1 MPKFQSTKNPNQ
13 IIEVSEERA
22 AILRTPVQD
31 GWKEY
36 FEEVPKPGPVEQKKP
51 TRKPG
56 RPKKVE

>member
-22 AILRTPVQD
+22 TILRTPVQD

-36 FEEVPKPGPVEQKKP
+36 FEEVPKQEPIEQKKP